1 MRWLQKALNPRA
13 WAIPVGAVMAWPA
26 EETPTSGGVWLECN
40 GQTIDAKYARLRELV
55 GDKTP
60 DYQGVFLRG
69 YGSQTIANTFQG
81 WVYGYGKQTFSSEKL
96 GSVQTDSTRNHA
108 YIINKQLVWDDWDF
122 DLLNAVSSHNFGTVS
137 GIDFSKWYGTSWS
150 EDVYSKGSGYNYPSP
165 EFFQETIWALKHPPK
180 KYSLGSQS
188 VGGGGHHGNTDGGA
202 DDSESV
208 ATLTE
213 SEDTDSGRYV
223 VSAGRKTPLSVGRN

>member
-1 MRWLQKALNPRA
+1 
-13 WAIPVGAVMAWPA
+13 MAWPA

-40 GQTIDAKYARLRELV
+40 GQAIDAKYQRLRELV
-55 GDKTP
+55 GDHTP
-60 DYQGVFLRG
+60 NYQGVFLRG

-96 GSVQTDSTRNHA
+96 GSVQTDSTRNHV
-108 YIINKQLVWDDWDF
+108 YITNKQLVWDDWNF
-122 DLLNAVSSHNFGTVS
+122 DLLNAVFSHNLGTVS
-137 GIDFSKWYGTSWS
+137 GIDFSKWYGATWS
-150 EDVYSKGSGYNYPSP
+150 EGVYNKGSGYNYPSP
-165 EFFQETIWALKHPPK
+165 EFFQETIWALKRPPK
-180 KYSLGSQS
+180 KYSLE
-188 VGGGGHHGNTDGGA
+188 NTDGGA

-223 VSAGRKTPLSVGRN
+223 NIWGSNWSANNGLETPTDTEIRPVNIAVRYFIKAR